1 MRLEF
6 VVISKTQSF
15 VDDMTWVLR
24 YLENNNHVNGLNI
37 TYHIFVEIEQAI
49 NLVNDNEYNNRLFII
64 DCSDISNVGII
75 KDIKDEYEK
84 ILDHFCVIFLM
95 NPPHRLFENKDVEE
109 YYGEIDKYYLAE
121 YIRDS
126 VLSEYKPQMGG
137 KSSGYFSGSGI

>member
-1 MRLEF
+1 MRLEI
-6 VVISKTQSF
+6 VIVSKNPSF
-15 VDDMTWVLR
+15 VKDVVWVTT

-37 TYHIFVEIEQAI
+37 TSHIFVQIEQAI
-49 NLVNDNEYNNRLFII
+49 NLVKDNEFNNRLFII
-64 DCSDISNVGII
+64 DCSDISNVEMI
-75 KDIKDEYEK
+75 KDIKDGYEK

-126 VLSEYKPQMGG
+126 VLSEYTPQMGG
-137 KSSGYFSGSGI
+137 KSRGYFSGSGI